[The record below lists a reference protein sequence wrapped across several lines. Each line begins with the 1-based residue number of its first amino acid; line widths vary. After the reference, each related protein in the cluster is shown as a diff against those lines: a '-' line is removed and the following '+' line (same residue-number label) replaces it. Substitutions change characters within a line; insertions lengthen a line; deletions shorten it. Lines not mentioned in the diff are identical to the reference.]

1 MYPVLSPGLEKSG
14 ELIFH
19 KVIFLPSL
27 CLETLVISQTVPLK
41 QTCVL
46 PQPAPAGSPL
56 QVVGLEQEVECLLL
70 LWIYSMLF
78 TYLLLAVLDLH
89 YCMGISLVAGRG
101 LLAVVAT
108 LLQSTGSGSM
118 ASFQ

>member
-1 MYPVLSPGLEKSG
+1 MYPVLSPGLEKSV

-56 QVVGLEQEVECLLL
+56 QVVGLEQEVECVTASPLGLQYV
-70 LWIYSMLF
+70 IYLF
-78 TYLLLAVLDLH
+78 TFGCA
-89 YCMGISLVAGRG
+89 
-101 LLAVVAT
+101 
-108 LLQSTGSGSM
+108 
-118 ASFQ
+118 